1 MTNRISELY
10 NECGVY
16 FTSENP
22 EVSRKEIEFYGEQVA
37 RECIRMLEQTEGDL
51 DFAIWKIRKDFGLK

>member
-1 MTNRISELY
+1 
-10 NECGVY
+10 VY